1 MHENITIKPVSM
13 LLPKQCLVDE
23 RNALSMSFSF
33 TMTGGSFTITVLKD
47 SVILPPESIA
57 IIMNTV
63 LTMPMGRLGVVKQTG
78 TGYSSGGLTNIISGI
93 LLPWVASNNSFVARP
108 QPFTALLKDLAK
120 ELLTSLGQG
129 VGVINPPTG
138 AVGALIWRAR
148 DYPIKGFSYRG
159 PALSGVQQLAG
170 HILAEVAVNRNQ
182 IYVAELGRVVGPVFT
197 VPKSDIISVSQD
209 IDYSQD
215 KKVIIDPS
223 LSQVHW
229 GEQGAFIYDSQHAQ
243 KQPQQLVQCGAA
255 GGTDF
260 MPIPDGWMIEGAYE
274 DFTPKSATDPSN
286 PSPTTPRYWKQ
297 FTSPLD
303 NNKQRG
309 VMQWTKIVKPLS
321 LPPNVSKFVASPVTG
336 DTSINAG
343 PCTMAL
349 YNQGVMNGLHG
360 FSTDDVEIDDAVSG
374 QRKTVRG
381 LVLVPPQGASSGLAH
396 EKFLSQRIEV
406 WTFPKVNP
414 TTIPTLYDP
423 TNPYGLD
430 KDVQVFRPS
439 SSIFPSSLTD
449 LQDFYNYTFEIHK
462 RMIGPRL
469 KTRVSVVYRDA
480 LPQPGDG
487 LVVKGVGVEKCGRI
501 ESVSLAYGRGGVRI
515 DVSAEVFNYG
525 RPDSHGWNNY

>member
-1 MHENITIKPVSM
+1 
-13 LLPKQCLVDE
+13 
-23 RNALSMSFSF
+23 
-33 TMTGGSFTITVLKD
+33 
-47 SVILPPESIA
+47 
-57 IIMNTV
+57 
-63 LTMPMGRLGVVKQTG
+63 
-78 TGYSSGGLTNIISGI
+78 
-93 LLPWVASNNSFVARP
+93 
-108 QPFTALLKDLAK
+108 
-120 ELLTSLGQG
+120 
-129 VGVINPPTG
+129 
-138 AVGALIWRAR
+138 
-148 DYPIKGFSYRG
+148 
-159 PALSGVQQLAG
+159 
-170 HILAEVAVNRNQ
+170 
-182 IYVAELGRVVGPVFT
+182 
-197 VPKSDIISVSQD
+197 
-209 IDYSQD
+209 
-215 KKVIIDPS
+215 
-223 LSQVHW
+223 
-229 GEQGAFIYDSQHAQ
+229 
-243 KQPQQLVQCGAA
+243 
-255 GGTDF
+255 
-260 MPIPDGWMIEGAYE
+260 
-274 DFTPKSATDPSN
+274 
-286 PSPTTPRYWKQ
+286 
-297 FTSPLD
+297 
-303 NNKQRG
+303 
-309 VMQWTKIVKPLS
+309 
-321 LPPNVSKFVASPVTG
+321 
-336 DTSINAG
+336 
-343 PCTMAL
+343 
-349 YNQGVMNGLHG
+349 MNGLHG